1 MTQRNFIRIKRLSC
15 VMAWN
20 TCSYNLDDNVHKYE
34 SDQTKRVLDVN
45 GLTIV
50 KLGGSVITHKGM
62 SPPTV
67 NQENL
72 SRIVQELKTS
82 SEPLIIILGGGAHG
96 HQAAHRHGF
105 GNPSTSSEQ
114 LLQGIPSIRHNMSV
128 LSTAVEQSLN
138 DAGIQG
144 VVLPPFLMAS
154 LDNKEIVSFQTSFI
168 EKAIRSSL
176 TVITHGDVCFDE
188 SLGASILSGDT
199 IAVYL
204 AKKLRA
210 TSLYIGTDV
219 NGVLEEDPQINP
231 KAAHIEV
238 IDATNIDTI
247 LDGAGPSSATDVT
260 GGMEKKLGDIFT
272 LAGLEIDIAIFNLGV
287 PNRLSSLLSG
297 KTTRCTRIR
306 L

>member
-1 MTQRNFIRIKRLSC
+1 MNS
-15 VMAWN
+15 
-20 TCSYNLDDNVHKYE
+20 
-34 SDQTKRVLDVN
+34 
-45 GLTIV
+45 LTIV

-72 SRIVQELKTS
+72 SRIAQELKTS
-82 SEPLIIILGGGAHG
+82 IAPLIIILGGGAHG

-105 GNPSTSSEQ
+105 GDPLTSSEQ
-114 LLQGIPSIRHNMSV
+114 LLRGIPSIRHNMSV

-138 DAGIQG
+138 EAGIRG
-144 VVLPPFLMAS
+144 VVISPFLIAS
-154 LDNKEIVSFQTSFI
+154 LDNKELVSFQTSFI
-168 EKAIRSSL
+168 ERVIHSGL

-204 AKKLRA
+204 ARNLKA

-219 NGVLEEDPQINP
+219 DGVLEENPRINP

-238 IDATNIDTI
+238 VDATNINTI
-247 LDGAGPSSATDVT
+247 LDRAGPSSATDVT

-287 PNRLSSLLSG
+287 PNRLSALLSG
-297 KTTRCTRIR
+297 KTPRCTKIR

>member
-1 MTQRNFIRIKRLSC
+1 M
-15 VMAWN
+15 
-20 TCSYNLDDNVHKYE
+20 
-34 SDQTKRVLDVN
+34 N

-50 KLGGSVITHKGM
+50 KLGGSVITHKGV

-72 SRIVQELKTS
+72 SRIAQELKTS
-82 SEPLIIILGGGAHG
+82 VEPLIIILGGGAHG
-96 HQAAHRHGF
+96 HQAAYRHGF
-105 GNPSTSSEQ
+105 GDPSTPSEK
-114 LLQGIPSIRHNMSV
+114 LLQGIPSIRHNMSI

-138 DAGIQG
+138 EVGIHG
-144 VVLPPFLMAS
+144 VVVPPFLLAS
-154 LDNKEIVSFQTSFI
+154 LDNKELVRFQTSLI
-168 EKAIRSSL
+168 ERAIHSGF

-204 AKKLRA
+204 AKKLKA

-219 NGVLEEDPQINP
+219 DGVLEEDPQTNP

-238 IDATNIDTI
+238 IDATNIATI
-247 LDGAGPSSATDVT
+247 LDRAGPSSVTDVT
-260 GGMEKKLGDIFT
+260 GGMEKKLVDIFT
-272 LAGLEIDIAIFNLGV
+272 LAGLEINIAIFNLGA
-287 PNRLSSLLSG
+287 PNRLSTLLSG
-297 KTTRCTRIR
+297 KTPRCTRIR